1 MESLALSA
9 LTVKIRYMMRIL
21 HLADVHLGAS
31 YASFGPHAGERWG
44 AVLKAFRLLP
54 EVAREHQV
62 HAVLVAGD
70 LFDGPRPDE
79 RSAAEAREVIRQLL
93 EVVPAVFLVPGNHD
107 PLVIPGPYADLPE
120 AAHVFSAPDP
130 SQPVSVDTEAG
141 PLHVYGFAYDF
152 AHKPDPLAIFR
163 RTDAEGVHV
172 ALLHGAVRDAP
183 HWSGGDSLRLSREEL
198 GALGVDYIALGDY
211 HRFRPPSEFAADGS
225 VPACYSGSFAALDHT
240 ETGPRGVVLAEVA
253 SGSAPVVRLIPSGV
267 PPLQALPDL
276 DVSTCSDDLEV
287 VELVAGL
294 VDAGSLPVATLSG
307 QTEFAVDPERVEAGL
322 AARFPFARVRDRTR
336 HYDSDRLA
344 ELATRDDVVGHL
356 ARLGL
361 DRIRS
366 ASDDAE
372 VGLRERA
379 LRKALRAMGVT

>member
-1 MESLALSA
+1 
-9 LTVKIRYMMRIL
+9 MMRIL

-31 YASFGPHAGERWG
+31 YASFGRHAGERAE
-44 AVLKAFRLLP
+44 AVLGAFRQLP
-54 EVAREHQV
+54 EVARDHEA
-62 HAVLVAGD
+62 HAVLLAGD
-70 LFDGPRPDE
+70 LFDSPRPDD

-93 EVVPAVFLVPGNHD
+93 EIVPAVFLVPGNHD

-120 AAHVFSAPDP
+120 AAHVFSSPNP
-130 SQPVSVDTEAG
+130 SQPASVDTEAG

-152 AHKPDPLAIFR
+152 AHEPDPLSRFR
-163 RTDAEGVHV
+163 RTEGEGVHV

-183 HWSGGDSLRLSREEL
+183 HWSGGDSLRLSRDEL

-211 HRFRPPSEFAADGS
+211 HRFRPPSEFASDGC

-240 ETGPRGVVLAEVA
+240 ETGPRGVVLAEVTP
-253 SGSAPVVRLIPSGV
+253 GSAPVVRLTPSGV

-294 VDAGSLPVATLSG
+294 VEASSLPVVTLCG

-336 HYDSDRLA
+336 HYDSRRLA

-361 DRIRS
+361 DRIRA
-366 ASDDAE
+366 ASDE
-372 VGLRERA
+372 VEMGLRERA

>member
-1 MESLALSA
+1 M
-9 LTVKIRYMMRIL
+9 IRCMMRIL
-21 HLADVHLGAS
+21 HLADIHLGAS
-31 YASFGPHAGERWG
+31 FASFGSHSEERSE
-44 AVLKAFRLLP
+44 AVLKAFRNLP
-54 EVAREHQV
+54 EVAREHEV

-79 RSAAEAREVIRQLL
+79 RNAAEAREVIRQLL
-93 EVVPAVFLVPGNHD
+93 EVAPAVFLVPGNHD
-107 PLVIPGPYADLPE
+107 PLVIPGPYADIPE
-120 AAHVFSAPDP
+120 AAHVFSAPVP
-130 SQPVSVDTEAG
+130 GEAVSVDTEAG

-152 AHKPDPLAIFR
+152 AHEPDPLARFR
-163 RTDAEGVHV
+163 RADAEGVHV

-183 HWSGGDSLRLSREEL
+183 HWSGGDSLRLSRDEL
-198 GALGVDYIALGDY
+198 SALGVDYIALGDY

-225 VPACYSGSFAALDHT
+225 VPACYCGSFAALDHT
-240 ETGPRGVVLAEVA
+240 ETGPRGVVLAEV
-253 SGSAPVVRLIPSGV
+253 SPDSPPVVRLLPSGV
-267 PPLQALPDL
+267 PPLQAIPDF

-287 VELVAGL
+287 VEKVAGL
-294 VDAGSLPVATLSG
+294 VEVGSLPVVTLSG

-344 ELATRDDVVGHL
+344 ELSSRDDVVGHL

-361 DRIRS
+361 DRIRA
-366 ASDDAE
+366 ASDE
-372 VGLRERA
+372 VEEGLRERA

>member
-1 MESLALSA
+1 
-9 LTVKIRYMMRIL
+9 MMRIL

-31 YASFGPHAGERWG
+31 YASFGPHAGERSE
-44 AVLKAFRLLP
+44 AVLRAFRRLP

-107 PLVIPGPYADLPE
+107 PLVIPGPYSDLPG

-152 AHKPDPLAIFR
+152 AHQPDPLSGFQ

-183 HWSGGDSLRLSREEL
+183 HWSGGDSLRLSRDEL

-225 VPACYSGSFAALDHT
+225 VPACYSGSFAGLDHT
-240 ETGPRGVVLAEVA
+240 ETGPRGVVVAEV
-253 SGSAPVVRLIPSGV
+253 SPGSAPVVRLVPSGV
-267 PPLQALPDL
+267 PSLQALQDL
-276 DVSTCSDDLEV
+276 DVSTCADDLEV
-287 VELVAGL
+287 IERVADLVEP
-294 VDAGSLPVATLSG
+294 DSLPVVTLSG

-344 ELATRDDVVGHL
+344 ELASRDDVVGHL

-361 DRIRS
+361 ERIRD
-366 ASDDAE
+366 ASDEIE

>member
-1 MESLALSA
+1 
-9 LTVKIRYMMRIL
+9 MMRIL

-31 YASFGPHAGERWG
+31 YASFGPYAGERSE
-44 AVLKAFRLLP
+44 AVLKAFRGLP
-54 EVAREHQV
+54 EVAREHGA
-62 HAVLVAGD
+62 HAVLLAGD
-70 LFDGPRPDE
+70 LFDSPRPDE
-79 RSAAEAREVIRQLL
+79 RSAAEAREVTRQLL

-107 PLVIPGPYADLPE
+107 PLAMPGPYADLPE

-130 SQPVSVDTEAG
+130 SQPVRVDTEAG

-152 AHKPDPLAIFR
+152 AHQPDPLSRFR
-163 RTDAEGVHV
+163 RTEGEGVHV

-183 HWSGGDSLRLSREEL
+183 HWSGGDSLRLSRDEL
-198 GALGVDYIALGDY
+198 GALDVDYIALGDY
-211 HRFRPPSEFAADGS
+211 HRFRAPSEFAADGS

-240 ETGPRGVVLAEVA
+240 ETGPRGVVLAEVTP
-253 SGSAPVVRLIPSGV
+253 GSVPVVRLIPSGV
-267 PPLQALPDL
+267 PPLQAVPDL
-276 DVSTCSDDLEV
+276 DVSSCSDDLEI
-287 VELVAGL
+287 VERVTGL
-294 VDAGSLPVATLSG
+294 VDEGSLPVVTLSG

-322 AARFPFARVRDRTR
+322 AARFPFARVRDRTT

-361 DRIRS
+361 DRIRA
-366 ASDDAE
+366 ASDEVE